1 MKTKALFIG
10 LPALCFFILYCSSCT
25 QKKAE
30 TEVKIENTLKSVSL
44 LSDSIGIE
52 PHEMFLS
59 LERVNRAIDSIG
71 YPNAGYKL
79 WVVQSDT
86 NKTFRFMIEGYWP
99 DQDIYIIVYTE
110 YQRIKEILTLFKF
123 VVVHNPK
130 VGGSN
135 PPSA

>member
-1 MKTKALFIG
+1 LIITKIKNHENKNFFFG

-71 YPNAGYKL
+71 YPDAGYKL
-79 WVVQSDT
+79 WVVKVTLTRLSDLWLKDT
-86 NKTFRFMIEGYWP
+86 GLIRIFMSSYTLKIKGLERF
-99 DQDIYIIVYTE
+99 
-110 YQRIKEILTLFKF
+110 
-123 VVVHNPK
+123 
-130 VGGSN
+130 
-135 PPSA
+135 